1 MELLMDPQIWVGLL
15 TLVVLEI
22 VLGIRLAWSSLR
34 SWLISC
40 RRKQRDK
47 ARLIGLSLAL
57 IMRLGL
63 LSVISWMVTLTK
75 PLFTVMDYAFSGRD
89 LIMLLGGIFLLFKA
103 TTELHE
109 RLENREHD
117 TGQTK
122 GYASFWSRGD
132 ADCYPRC
139 GVLAGCGHYCSAV
152 WSTIC
157 R

>member
-1 MELLMDPQIWVGLL
+1 MDRHRRHFTFRPYQACQIGTFCHKFSLHIAL
-15 TLVVLEI
+15 TPEILSAQFGHSLSRSLSWNLVFI
-22 VLGIRLAWSSLR
+22 AILADKLPP
-34 SWLISC
+34 
-40 RRKQRDK
+40 KQRDK

-122 GYASFWSRGD
+122 GCSRWM
-132 ADCYPRC
+132 P
-139 GVLAGCGHYCSAV
+139 
-152 WSTIC
+152 
-157 R
+157 

>member
-22 VLGIRLAWSSLR
+22 VLGIDNLVFIAILADKLPP
-34 SWLISC
+34 
-40 RRKQRDK
+40 KQRDK

-89 LIMLLGGIFLLFKA
+89 LIMLLGGSSSCS
-103 TTELHE
+103 
-109 RLENREHD
+109 RLRQSCMSGWKTVNMIPGRR
-117 TGQTK
+117 K
-122 GYASFWSRGD
+122 GMRAFGLS
-132 ADCYPRC
+132 
-139 GVLAGCGHYCSAV
+139 
-152 WSTIC
+152 
-157 R
+157 